1 MYENFKY
8 RGFKNAKNFCEKI
21 FRDRDHMFVGKTAQI
36 GFKNFIFKIL
46 APILE
51 VFPTKV
57 RSKIFKKF
65 MLFEA

>member
-8 RGFKNAKNFCEKI
+8 RAENFTKIFMKKI